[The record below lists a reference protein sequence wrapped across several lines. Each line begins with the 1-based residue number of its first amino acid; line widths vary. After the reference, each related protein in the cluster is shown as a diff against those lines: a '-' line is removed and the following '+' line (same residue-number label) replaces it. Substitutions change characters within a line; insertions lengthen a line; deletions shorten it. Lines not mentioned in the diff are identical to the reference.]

1 MSEVRAQEKA
11 KVAQNAAEVEAER
24 ARIAAELAEIEEE
37 ERLEAE
43 AAAKAAKEAEKAKG
57 TFFRAALFLFALTA
71 SEA

>member
-43 AAAKAAKEAEKAKG
+43 AAAKAAKEAEKAEG
-57 TFFRAALFLFALTA
+57 TFFRAALFLVALTA